1 MGGLLMVSQIY
12 HNSTIKNN
20 GNANFESIPFDN
32 ASINFNS
39 QKASTASFNSIK
51 KLKEG
56 DKIRIIGDNHPEFG
70 GQIIKIGS
78 KLKDGAY
85 SYDCIDYT
93 RLFFGKTVTTYSGG
107 TSYEMLKFILESI
120 NYSTVGLKKTSKRHG
135 SLRWKGVTRWDMIQ
149 QLRWLDYQAGELIEC
164 YVNAD
169 GILIYQP
176 MEETHEGYIFKSA
189 YEYNQDYDSSN
200 IITGARTIYDDD
212 KTDTITTVAYT
223 SDENLVAIWG
233 SINAVE
239 EGC

>member
-1 MGGLLMVSQIY
+1 MVSQIY
-12 HNSTIKNN
+12 HNSTLKNN
-20 GNANFESIPFDN
+20 EIANFESIPFDN
-32 ASINFNS
+32 ANITFNS
-39 QKASTASFNSIK
+39 QKASTASFTSTK

-70 GQIIKIGS
+70 GQIIKPGA

-85 SYDCIDYT
+85 SYECIDYT

-107 TSYEMLKFILESI
+107 TSYEIIKLILETI
-120 NYSTVGLKKTSKRHG
+120 NYSTAGLKQTTKIHG
-135 SLRWKGVTRWDMIQ
+135 SLRWKGVTRWDIIQ

-176 MEETHEGYIFKSA
+176 MEETREGYIFKSA
-189 YEYNQDYDSSN
+189 YEYNQDYDASN
-200 IITGARTIYDDD
+200 IITGARTIHDDD
-212 KTDTITTVAYT
+212 KTNTITTVAYT
-223 SDENLVAIWG
+223 TDEKLMAIWG
-233 SINAVE
+233 MIGAVE